1 MTNEDVEK
9 DDSIPIVEGM
19 MNSLIGEKSTIDA
32 KKDAEHGAA
41 QTENDKDDAGLPNG
55 MIQVILGV
63 KSWLDD
69 HAKDDETSEE
79 AQHAIRK
86 WNVGQ
91 SGLRGGHFGKILM
104 QGEH

>member
-9 DDSIPIVEGM
+9 DDSIRIVEGM

-32 KKDAEHGAA
+32 KKDAENGAD
-41 QTENDKDDAGLPNG
+41 QTENDKDDSGLPNG

-79 AQHAIRK
+79 GWTILQFFDYLGQPM
-86 WNVGQ
+86 NVL
-91 SGLRGGHFGKILM
+91 LRRFVIFV
-104 QGEH
+104 